1 MSEFQEMRGGKE
13 IFCRDGKIRSLLWT
27 QQTLLSKV
35 NRQYQFSVLSSAS
48 LGGFSVLFQLFPCV
62 YELHHRISQRGK
74 WKHPPTITIIIW
86 WIATSSSTIISRKLW
101 HLEKLHFNWSWK
113 KHFRTLKSVFLPL
126 LIFKSSLNPS
136 KRFRCII
143 ITSIIMIIMRC
154 TATYPPT
161 DLIVQY
167 GRHGGNTPLCH
178 HR

>member
-13 IFCRDGKIRSLLWT
+13 IICRDGKIRSLLWT

-74 WKHPPTITIIIW
+74 WKHPPTILSLFGVW
-86 WIATSSSTIISRKLW
+86 RHHHPQSFRSNHDISRNCISTKAQ
-101 HLEKLHFNWSWK
+101 K
-113 KHFRTLKSVFLPL
+113 TLKSVFFA
-126 LIFKSSLNPS
+126 IANFKSSLNPS
-136 KRFRCII
+136 KRFRRII

-167 GRHGGNTPLCH
+167 GRHGVNTPLCH